1 MGISQLDLC
10 LGTQFTEETPQA
22 HHFSATPSVFLDSN
36 LGLVFFFIEGVELV
50 LYCITDHL
58 SLRCFLFFFLPLK
71 LAVFSKTQN
80 QTGIMQTKIS

>member
-22 HHFSATPSVFLDSN
+22 HHFSATPSVCLDSN
-36 LGLVFFFIEGVELV
+36 SRLVFFFLIEGVELV

-58 SLRCFLFFFLPLK
+58 SLRCFLFFFYP
-71 LAVFSKTQN
+71 
-80 QTGIMQTKIS
+80 